1 MFRRCQVLGRGGRES
16 GRTDDGNSGEALE
29 MRVRGDELSPGGER
43 GGIDHCVGHGE
54 VAIQADPSRKQ
65 GQALIEGHHARPQRC
80 GKKSVGGG
88 GTLRGEQLLVDL
100 VEHNGGD
107 EQAVLVLKIRRKL
120 FRARSVPQKLHPA
133 GRIHQKKFRAFLH
146 GHGRFLSI
154 GGCAPAREG

>member
-29 MRVRGDELSPGGER
+29 MRVRGDELSPCGKR
-43 GGIDHCVGHGE
+43 GGIDHCVGHCE

-100 VEHNGGD
+100 VEHNRGD
-107 EQAVLVLKIRRKL
+107 EQTLFALEIWREL
-120 FRARSVPQKLHPA
+120 FRPWSTSQKLQI
-133 GRIHQKKFRAFLH
+133 GRAHV
-146 GHGRFLSI
+146 
-154 GGCAPAREG
+154 